1 MKEFS
6 KQYRIRECSYYI
18 TSRAMLSY
26 EYIFSN
32 NTQNAVL
39 VPPVIDYNKV
49 SYMFLSDQ
57 MYTPEIRVTTKY
69 EVV

>member
-1 MKEFS
+1 MKEFI
-6 KQYRIRECSYYI
+6 KQYCIRECSCHI

-32 NTQNAVL
+32 NTQNVVL
-39 VPPVIDYNKV
+39 SSLVFDYSKV
-49 SYMFLSDQ
+49 SYVFPSDQ

-69 EVV
+69 KVM